1 MYLNCKTFFSL
12 RYGTMPAEM
21 LIKKA
26 AQLGITT
33 LALTNINITSDAWE
47 FVDLCRKHLIKP
59 VLGVECRNQ
68 STFCYLL
75 LARDQEGWYHIN
87 RFLSDHLS
95 REIPFPDRAPAL
107 PGTWAIYKWGTV
119 PPALLL
125 PHELL
130 GVNPRD
136 LNRLFRVD
144 TLSIRH
150 QLVIMHPVTF
160 QDNDHYELHRVLRAI
175 DQNILISQLEPHT
188 TGTVHDQF
196 VHPAKMVERFE
207 QYPHIVSNT
216 LRVLETCEV
225 EMALQTP
232 RNRKSFLGNV
242 EEDRQLLRQL
252 AYQGMEYRY
261 GKDHAEASRR
271 IEKELDI
278 IAQQEFEAYFLITW
292 DIVRYAQERQFFY
305 VGRGSGANS
314 IVAYCLKITD
324 VDPIE
329 LNLFFERFL
338 NPYRTSPPDF
348 DIDFSWRDRDAIIR
362 YVFDKYGDTHTA
374 LLGTV
379 TTFQTNAIIR
389 EMGKVFGLPK
399 KEIDQILENGFNI
412 QLNEDHIQRKIQH
425 FSGLMDQEKSFPNH
439 LSIHAGGI
447 LISDAPIHQYC
458 TTYLPPKGFSTA
470 QLDMLQAERI
480 GLYKFDI
487 LSQRGLGHIRDTID
501 IIRKNK
507 QVDIDIHNV
516 KAFTVDEK
524 VKENLKKVNTIGC
537 FYIESPG
544 MRQLLQKLQCDNYL
558 TLVAASSIIRPG
570 VAQSGMMKQYI
581 HSYRNPASVTYLHPV
596 IEELLSDTFGIMV
609 YQEDVIKVA
618 HTYANME
625 LADADSLRRAMAGKY
640 RGTKDF
646 EKIQERFLANCAQ
659 LGRPHEVSAEVWR
672 QIASFANFSFS
683 KAHSASFA
691 VESYQSLYLKTYF
704 PAEFMVAVINNFGG
718 FYNRELYFRELK
730 KTGVNIH
737 PPCIN
742 NSDYPTNIKGQE
754 VYVGLIHVEGLEQAL
769 AERILEERRQCGPY
783 LHLEDFCSRIS
794 PGAEQLELLIRI
806 GCFQFTG
813 QTKKQLLWKSSL
825 LVRQPGTAA
834 VHNLSLFQPAA
845 VNCELPELAYHQH
858 EDAFDEIDL
867 LGFPLA
873 SPFEVLNHDQ
883 SAYIPARDFHR
894 YVNQPVTTLGY
905 LVTTK
910 TMRTVKGEP
919 MCFGTFLDREGQFI
933 DTVHFP
939 DSLRQYP
946 FQKGGFYILKG
957 KAISEYN
964 VITLEI
970 SQMKKIGYFE
980 DKKF

>member
-21 LIKKA
+21 LVQKA

-33 LALTNINITSDAWE
+33 LALTNINITSDAWQ
-47 FVDLCRKHLIKP
+47 FVELCRKHLIKP

-68 STFCYLL
+68 SDLKYLL
-75 LARDQEGWYHIN
+75 LARNQEGWYHIN
-87 RFLSDHLS
+87 RFLSDQL
-95 REIPFPDRAPAL
+95 RRDQPFPDRAPAL
-107 PGTWAIYKWGTV
+107 PGTWAIYAWGAV
-119 PPALLL
+119 PPASLQA
-125 PHELL
+125 HELL
-130 GVNPRD
+130 GVKPRD
-136 LNRLFRVD
+136 LNKLFRVD
-144 TLSIRH
+144 TVSIRH

-160 QDNDHYELHRVLRAI
+160 QDKEHFELHRVLRAI
-175 DQNILISQLEPHT
+175 DQNILISRLEPHT

-196 VHPAKMVERFE
+196 IHPAKMVEHFE
-207 QYPHIVSNT
+207 LYPHIVENT
-216 LRVLETCEV
+216 LRILETCEV
-225 EMALQTP
+225 EMELETP
-232 RNRKSFLGNV
+232 RNRKCFSGSV

-252 AYQGMEYRY
+252 AYEGMEYRY
-261 GKDHAEASRR
+261 GKDNPEAARR
-271 IEKELDI
+271 IEKELAI
-278 IAQQEFEAYFLITW
+278 VAQLEFEAYFLITW
-292 DIVRYAQERQFFY
+292 DIIRYARERQFFY

-314 IVAYCLKITD
+314 IIAYCLRITD

-338 NPYRTSPPDF
+338 NPYRTTPPDF

-362 YVFDKYGDTHTA
+362 YVFDKYGDSHTA

-389 EMGKVFGLPK
+389 EMGKVYGLPK
-399 KEIDQILENGFNI
+399 KEIDRILENGFNI
-412 QLNEDHIQRKIQH
+412 QLNEDDIQRKIQR
-425 FSGLMDQEKSFPNH
+425 FSKLMDQEKSFPNH

-458 TTYLPPKGFSTA
+458 TTHLPPKGFSTA
-470 QLDMLQAERI
+470 QLDMWQAERI

-507 QVDIDIHNV
+507 QTDIDIHDV
-516 KAFTVDEK
+516 KSFMVDEK
-524 VKENLKKVNTIGC
+524 VRENLKKVNTIGC
-537 FYIESPG
+537 FYIESPA
-544 MRQLLQKLQCDNYL
+544 MRQLLQKLECDNYH

-581 HSYRNPASVTYLHPV
+581 HSYRNPASVVYLHP
-596 IEELLSDTFGIMV
+596 IIRELLGDTFGIMV
-609 YQEDVIKVA
+609 YQEDVIRVA
-618 HTYANME
+618 HEYANME

-646 EKIQERFLANCAQ
+646 EKIQERFFTNCAQ

-672 QIASFANFSFS
+672 QIASFAHFSFS

-730 KTGVNIH
+730 KTGVTIH

-742 NSDYPTNIKGQE
+742 NSDYPTNIKEQD

-783 LHLEDFCSRIS
+783 LHLDDFCSRIA

-806 GCFQFTG
+806 GCFHFTG

-825 LVRQPGTAA
+825 LTRQSTAG
-834 VHNLSLFQPAA
+834 VHNLPLFSAA
-845 VNCELPELAYHQH
+845 PVNCQLPELAYHQH

-873 SPFEVLNHDQ
+873 SPFEVLAHDQ
-883 SAYIPARDFHR
+883 SAYIPAREFPQHLHQ
-894 YVNQPVTTLGY
+894 VITTLGY

-910 TMRTVKGEP
+910 AMRTAKGEP
-919 MCFGTFLDREGQFI
+919 MCFGTFLDREGRFI
-933 DTVHFP
+933 DTIHFP

-946 FQKGGFYILKG
+946 FQKNGFYILQG
-957 KAISEYN
+957 KVMSEYN

-980 DKKF
+980 DKQFR